1 MRRTLVALAIL
12 TVACGS
18 TVQVSEPG
26 SLPTSDGAAADADVD
41 DGSHGLALE
50 GEDEPTVDAE
60 AARGGADPPVE
71 TGGSSTGS
79 DVDTTGGAST
89 GSTGGTSTEPQGPG
103 PSEPASDP
111 GDETEPETAPLR
123 MGVIVPEG
131 NAGSALGASLAFED
145 YRQIAEALVTV
156 LNEEGG
162 IAGRPIEAEIRE
174 ASQDDQSQENQTQQA
189 QAICASLTQDTQ
201 VDLVVADG
209 TTGTQWALD
218 CYADADTP
226 VLLPSSVVDDKEVRD
241 LRPWVLP
248 YPLHTTDRVARE
260 LPRVLGGQGALTDSI
275 GILAYDLPDTRR
287 VVEEVLKPE
296 IERQG
301 GTVLETRYMAAT
313 YQDVS
318 AQTSSAVLR
327 FKAQGID
334 LVIPGFASGG
344 GVTGIFMHEAESQDY
359 RPNYGLS
366 SLDVPVVVDDTMGAP
381 QAQMANSIGMGYLPA
396 HDVPQSQYPPTAR
409 EQECWD
415 VVNGQLGTSYS
426 QRSPTAS
433 NGYAAIQLCELFWLV
448 DTALDPAAG
457 SAFGSSDIIEY
468 IEALGD
474 SYRPVQLPRA
484 RFASGR
490 PDGAAVQRVFGFDAD
505 GCSCFTYTA
514 DWTPVGATN

>member
-1 MRRTLVALAIL
+1 MLWMMEMRRTLVALAIL
-12 TVACGS
+12 MVACGS
-18 TVQVSEPG
+18 TVQVDEPG
-26 SLPTSDGAAADADVD
+26 SRPASDGAPADGA
-41 DGSHGLALE
+41 SHGLALDP
-50 GEDEPTVDAE
+50 EDGPTVDAG
-60 AARGGADPPVE
+60 AAQDDAGFAAE
-71 TGGSSTGS
+71 TGGSSAAS
-79 DVDTTGGAST
+79 DVGTS
-89 GSTGGTSTEPQGPG
+89 GGTSAGGTDGTSTQPEGPG
-103 PSEPASDP
+103 PSEPAPGPDGEAESD
-111 GDETEPETAPLR
+111 TSPLR
-123 MGVIVPEG
+123 IGVIVPEG

-145 YRQIAEALVTV
+145 YRRIAEALVTV

-174 ASQDDQSQENQTQQA
+174 ASQNDQSQENQTQQA

-201 VDLVVADG
+201 VHLVVADG

-226 VLLPSSVVDDKEVRD
+226 VLLPSSLVDDKQVRD

-248 YPLHTTDRVARE
+248 YPLHTIDRVARE

-287 VVEEVLKPE
+287 VVEKVLKPT

-301 GTVLETRYMAAT
+301 GTVLETVYMAAT

-327 FKAQGID
+327 FKTQGID
-334 LVIPGFASGG
+334 FVIPGFASGG
-344 GVTGIFMHEAESQDY
+344 GVTGIFMHEAESQNY

-366 SLDVPVVVDDTMGAP
+366 SLDVPVVVDDVMGAP
-381 QAQMANSIGMGYLPA
+381 PAQMANSVGMGYLPA

-457 SAFGSSDIIEY
+457 RAFGSSDVIGFV
-468 IEALGD
+468 EALGEG
-474 SYRPVQLPRA
+474 YRPVQLPQA
-484 RFASGR
+484 RFAAGR
-490 PDGAAVQRVFGFDAD
+490 PDGAAVQRVFGFDAE

-514 DWTPVGATN
+514 DWTTVS